1 MAHKVSMQQ
10 IADRLGVSKYTV
22 SQALS
27 GKRGVSEATRR
38 EVMAMAAALG
48 YRVSQ
53 REVKGQSGVLAEMPV
68 ILVGLDERQANEP
81 MFWQRVREGIE
92 AGCREH
98 RLNPIFFTF
107 EAENNR
113 SSVFPQIDDETMQ
126 SASGIIIAG
135 KCPAAALL
143 RMNRTGIPVVLVD
156 HEEPVARADAVL
168 NANGEAGRMASHH
181 LLSQGCRSI
190 AFIGRDSFAVSFRER
205 FWGCRLA
212 LDDLLGRRSPGTPL
226 TLPEPRSMKA
236 ISKSDVHLRKWTI
249 PYGSQTWMQ
258 TLDKRLAAA
267 IADNDFPDGFI
278 CANDDIALHL
288 MQLLLSRGVDVPGM
302 CRVIG
307 IDNTAASG
315 GGPVPLTTV
324 DLAKEWLGLRA
335 VESLVRKRHAP
346 EAPDEKVML
355 SASLVVRQSG

>member
-1 MAHKVSMQQ
+1 
-10 IADRLGVSKYTV
+10 
-22 SQALS
+22 
-27 GKRGVSEATRR
+27 
-38 EVMAMAAALG
+38 
-48 YRVSQ
+48 
-53 REVKGQSGVLAEMPV
+53 MPT
-68 ILVGLDERQANEP
+68 ILVGMDERQANEP

-98 RLNPIFFTF
+98 RLNPRFFTF
-107 EAENNR
+107 EGEKDW
-113 SSVFPQIDDETMQ
+113 SSFFHQIDEETMQ
-126 SASGIIIAG
+126 SASGSIIAG
-135 KCPAAALL
+135 KCPSSALL
-143 RMNRTGIPVVLVD
+143 RMNRTGTPIVLVD
-156 HEEPVARADAVL
+156 HEEPLARADAVL

-181 LLSQGCRSI
+181 LLSQGCRSV
-190 AFIGRDSFAVSFRER
+190 AFVGRDSFAVSFRER

-226 TLPEPRSMKA
+226 TLQEPRPKQA
-236 ISKSDVHLRKWTI
+236 ISRSDLQLRKWTI
-249 PYGSQTWMQ
+249 PYGSPTWTQ

-288 MQLLLSRGVDVPGM
+288 MQLLLSRGIEVPGR
-302 CRVIG
+302 CRVVG

-315 GGPVPLTTV
+315 EGPVPLTTV

-335 VESLVRKRHAP
+335 VESLVRKRDAP

-355 SASLVVRQSG
+355 SARLIVRQSG